1 MTEGMKLNVY
11 TPIRDTLFVKNTMF
25 AQLIIALYFCV
36 LESTDDKQYNIK
48 VL

>member
-1 MTEGMKLNVY
+1 MF
-11 TPIRDTLFVKNTMF
+11 TPQYETHFFVKNTMF